1 MPYFRPKAL
10 PLCLLPFLS
19 MTALAQ
25 TQSPSNDGLPTVE
38 LEHEVI
44 TAQRQ
49 VKQSLGVSNITESDL
64 ERTPVASD
72 ISEIVRKMPG
82 VNLTGNSVGGAR
94 GNNRQIDIRG
104 MGPENTLILV
114 DGKPIS
120 SRQAVRYSWQGER
133 DTRGDSQWVPAGAIK
148 SIEVIRGPA
157 AARYGS
163 GAMGGVVN
171 IVTKAVSEDLT
182 GATEVFTN
190 QPEDSKE
197 GGNYRVNASLSGA
210 ILPEKLG
217 FRVYGG
223 YNKSEA
229 DDADLNPS
237 NGSSRPAG
245 REGVENK
252 DVGLRLAYQ
261 INADHRLTL
270 DTDYGR
276 QGNLYAGDVQNSN
289 ADASATNN
297 ATNALLN
304 QLIGQE
310 TNTMK
315 RQHYALTHDVDWAN
329 GMSSKITAQFDKTD
343 NTRYT
348 EGLAGGP
355 EGRILPSQ
363 EKKTT
368 TLKTQRLD
376 GEVSIPMSFK
386 FPQMLTLGASWVE
399 DDLHDPA
406 STVQLDNTI
415 GNSLV
420 PLPSDRT
427 NANSRIFSL
436 FAENNIGLTDTTNLV
451 LALRYDHH
459 NKSGSNLSPAINL
472 TQQIGENWT
481 IKGGVARAYKTPNLY
496 QTAEGYLLYTNG
508 HGCPLVYTLNNQ
520 TITAT
525 GALNTAGTLDACYLM
540 ANPNLKP
547 ETSVNSELGVQYK
560 KDHLNASLTYFRNDY
575 KNKIAAGDTVL
586 AQAQARNNAGRI
598 VTSNLLQWE
607 NIPEALI
614 EGMEGSVSLDYG
626 NIMWTNNLTYM
637 INSKNKQ
644 TGNALSIIPEY
655 TWNSL
660 LTYYPND
667 NLDIGINYTHYGKQ
681 QPRQYAETNLHTNN
695 PGRSGLNTTSVKG
708 YGIVGINAGYHF
720 NDNLSGR
727 IGINNLFDKQLLR
740 DNTTNQTYNEAGRSY
755 FASLKYTF

>member
-1 MPYFRPKAL
+1 MPHFRPKAL
-10 PLCLLPFLS
+10 SVCLLSFMS
-19 MTALAQ
+19 MTAMAQ
-25 TQSPSNDGLPTVE
+25 TKVEGSDELPSVE
-38 LEHEVI
+38 LEHMVI

-49 VKQSLGVSNITESDL
+49 VKQSLGVSNITAGDL

-114 DGKPIS
+114 DGKPVS

-133 DTRGDSQWVPAGAIK
+133 DTRGDSQWVPVGAIK

-171 IVTKAVSEDLT
+171 IITKSVSDELT
-182 GATEVFTN
+182 GSAEVYTN
-190 QPEDSKE
+190 QPEDNKE
-197 GGNYRVNASLSGA
+197 GGSYRINTSVSGA
-210 ILPEKLG
+210 IIPDTLG

-229 DDADLNPS
+229 DAADLNPS
-237 NGSSRPAG
+237 SGSSRPAG

-252 DVGLRLAYQ
+252 DVGVRLVYQ
-261 INADHRLTL
+261 INPDHRLSL
-270 DTDYGR
+270 DADYGR
-276 QGNLYAGDVQNSN
+276 QGNIYAGDVQNSN
-289 ADASATNN
+289 ADASMTNN
-297 ATNALLN
+297 EVNALLN
-304 QLIGQE
+304 RLIGQE

-315 RQHYALTHDVDWAN
+315 RQHYALSHDADWQG
-329 GMSSKITAQFDKTD
+329 GMTSKITAQFDKTD

-355 EGRILPSQ
+355 EGRILPSE

-368 TLKTQRLD
+368 TLKTNRLD
-376 GEVSIPMSFK
+376 GELSIPLSFK
-386 FPQMLTLGASWVE
+386 VPQMLTLGASWVQ

-406 STVQLDNTI
+406 STVQLDNTV
-415 GNSLV
+415 GRSLV
-420 PLPSDRT
+420 PLPSERS
-427 NANSRIFSL
+427 NAQSRIFSL
-436 FAENNIGLTDTTNLV
+436 FAENNMNLTDSTNLV

-459 NKSGSNLSPAINL
+459 NKSGSNLSPALNITHKL
-472 TQQIGENWT
+472 GENWT

-508 HGCPLVYTLNNQ
+508 HGCPLVYTLNDQ

-547 ETSVNSELGVQYK
+547 ETSINSELGIQYK

-575 KNKIAAGDTVL
+575 KDKIAAGDTVL
-586 AQAQARNNAGRI
+586 AQAQARNNRGNM
-598 VTSNLLQWE
+598 VTANLLQWE
-607 NIPEALI
+607 NIPKALV
-614 EGMEGSVSLDYG
+614 EGVEGSVSLDYG
-626 NIMWTNNLTYM
+626 DIMWTNNLTYM

-667 NLDIGINYTHYGKQ
+667 NLDIGVSYTHYGKQ

-695 PGRSGLNTTSVKG
+695 PGRSGLNTTPVKG
-708 YGIVGINAGYHF
+708 YGIVGVNAGYRF
-720 NDNLSGR
+720 NDQLSGR
-727 IGINNLFDKQLLR
+727 IGVNNLFDKQLLR
-740 DNTTNQTYNEAGRSY
+740 DNTTNQTYNETGRAY
-755 FASLKYTF
+755 FASLKYEF